1 MKHLVMVVCV
11 VVVCSFF
18 APSAMGQKTPW
29 AVLKGRISHTVEPGT
44 PMRSGNHNEY
54 VYYAPSRGEQRAEK
68 MRAVSKSFQRL
79 SRNVRAVE
87 LLGLPRNLAS
97 PRRSF
102 DPTNQ
107 THKRMD
113 ALKLSAQETVI
124 AACEKDDVSLIKDFP
139 VILSLSGG
147 IFSVED
153 RIEYSHFIS
162 PLVIAIENE
171 AINVAKY
178 LIEIAAENPFV
189 RYDIYGTGRAA
200 AALAAKKGQTE
211 IVELLAKQ
219 GIVATET
226 DFNEIQLDFRV
237 PTLEDVKQKQQK
249 LSHLGILKQ

>member
-18 APSAMGQKTPW
+18 APSAMGQKTPG
-29 AVLKGRISHTVEPGT
+29 AIFRDRILHTVEPGT
-44 PMRSGNHNEY
+44 PMRNGNHNEY
-54 VYYAPSRGEQRAEK
+54 VYYAPSREEQRAEK
-68 MRAVSKSFQRL
+68 MRAVSKSIQRL
-79 SRNVRAVE
+79 SRNEMRAAR
-87 LLGLPRNLAS
+87 LPGISRNLAS
-97 PRRSF
+97 PRRSS
-102 DPTNQ
+102 DQTNQ
-107 THKRMD
+107 THERMD
-113 ALKLSAQETVI
+113 VLKLSAQETVI
-124 AACEKDDVSLIKDFP
+124 TACEKDDVSLIKDFP
-139 VILSLSGG
+139 VILSFGE

-219 GIVATET
+219 GIVATEA